1 MIGLNH
7 IFLFIFMHLMALFK
21 HYKTDINRSK
31 PTISGAQLGHW
42 WGTGIMLVSTV

>member
-1 MIGLNH
+1 MVGLSR
-7 IFLFIFMHLMALFK
+7 IFLFIFMYLKAFFK
-21 HYKTDINRSK
+21 HYKTDINRPK